1 MFGRWPT
8 DSVTELKQ
16 RCDSVRLLFIILV
29 TERIVMTKKEFKEL
43 WESNDDG
50 GGITFQDIADCAIEW
65 GITTSPYMSN
75 RHEIRYSVLLDAG
88 VNDVEYYNPTQ
99 Q

>member
-29 TERIVMTKKEFKEL
+29 TEGIVMTKKDFKEL

-50 GGITFQDIADCAIEW
+50 GGITNQDVANCAIEW
-65 GITTSPYMSN
+65 GHHRFTIY
-75 RHEIRYSVLLDAG
+75 
-88 VNDVEYYNPTQ
+88 TQ
-99 Q
+99 

>member
-65 GITTSPYMSN
+65 GITASPYMSN
-75 RHEIRYSVLLDAG
+75 RHGIRYSVLLDAG
-88 VNDVEYYNPTQ
+88 VNDAEYYNPTQ
-99 Q
+99 K